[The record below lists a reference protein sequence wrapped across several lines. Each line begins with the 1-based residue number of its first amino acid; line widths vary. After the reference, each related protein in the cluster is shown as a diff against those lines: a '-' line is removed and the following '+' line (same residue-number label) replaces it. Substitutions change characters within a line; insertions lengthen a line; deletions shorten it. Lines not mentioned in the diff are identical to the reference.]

1 MRKLLTRRSTIAGLS
16 TSIAIGLAA
25 RAGAAGNAL
34 AALERR
40 KGGRLGVFA
49 FDTGSRAALAFRADE
64 RFLMCSTCKTLV
76 VAAVLAR
83 VDAGRERLDR
93 RVRYTKADLL
103 DYAPVARAH
112 VAEGAL
118 SVGML
123 CQAAIEVS
131 DNTAANLLLATIDGP
146 RGVTRYARGLG
157 DSITRLDRN
166 EPTLN
171 RPDGILDTTSPRA
184 MVGCLRNIMLGE
196 VLRPSSRQQLEGWM
210 IASTRGLARLRA
222 GLPASWRVGDKAGTG
237 DAETND
243 VAIARAPG
251 RSPLFVAAYFDAAGM
266 DEPARDAV
274 LRDVGA
280 IVAEWRA

>member
-1 MRKLLTRRSTIAGLS
+1 MRNAHTRRSTIAGLS
-16 TSIAIGLAA
+16 VSMAFGLTAP
-25 RAGAAGNAL
+25 AGAAGSAL

-40 KGGRLGVFA
+40 NGGRLGVFA
-49 FDTGSRAALAFRADE
+49 LDTGSGATLGFRADE

-83 VDAGRERLDR
+83 VDSERERLDR
-93 RVRYTKADLL
+93 RITYTKADLL

-112 VAEGAL
+112 VADGEL
-118 SVGML
+118 SVEML

-131 DNTAANLLLATIDGP
+131 DNTAANLLLSTIGGP
-146 RGVTRYARGLG
+146 GGVTHYARGLG
-157 DSITRLDRN
+157 DSVTRLDRN

-171 RPDGILDTTSPRA
+171 QPEGILDTTSPRA
-184 MVGCLRNIMLGE
+184 MSGSVRNILLGKA
-196 VLRPSSRQQLEGWM
+196 LSPSSRQQLETWM

-222 GLPASWRVGDKAGTG
+222 GLPADWRVGDKAGTG

-251 RSPLFVAAYFDAAGM
+251 RRPLFVAAYYAAADIDA
-266 DEPARDAV
+266 PARDAV
-274 LRDVGA
+274 LRSVGA